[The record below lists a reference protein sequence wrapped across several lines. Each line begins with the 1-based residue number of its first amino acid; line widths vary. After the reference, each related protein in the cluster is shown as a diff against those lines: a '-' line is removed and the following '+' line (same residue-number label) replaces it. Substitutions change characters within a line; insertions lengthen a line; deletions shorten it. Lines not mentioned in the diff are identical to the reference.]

1 LGLLHQSIKKSNA
14 WGLVLSDF
22 RKCWVGL
29 NMVKGIG
36 AVHLRAL
43 LNAFGVAQSAW
54 QASPE
59 ELLAVGLI
67 AKITENLI
75 KLRTSISLDEV
86 WERLQSQDI
95 QVLTWD
101 DDTYPIRFAH

>member
-1 LGLLHQSIKKSNA
+1 
-14 WGLVLSDF
+14 
-22 RKCWVGL
+22 
-29 NMVKGIG
+29 MVKGIG

-43 LNAFGVAQSAW
+43 LNTFGNAQSAW

-75 KLRTSISLDEV
+75 KLRTSIS
-86 WERLQSQDI
+86 
-95 QVLTWD
+95 
-101 DDTYPIRFAH
+101 